1 MKETRFQVSRPV
13 RFLLSYF
20 SSYWKQVTLGMVCL
34 LLANLARLVTPIL
47 LRRIVD
53 KLTSPVIQVSL
64 LNDCSPLLLA
74 ALVQAILLFCQRRI
88 LVGAARDVE
97 FRIRNDFY
105 AHLQKLPLQFY
116 QKRRTGDLMARAT
129 SDLASIRMLTGPGLI
144 SVLNATFAS
153 FLILPMMTAIS
164 WRLTFWA
171 LLPMPLLVV
180 ITQVFSKRIHDRS
193 LIVQEHLSAVFS
205 TAQEAIT
212 GVRVNRA
219 YRQERVWTERFEH
232 VSREFVKR
240 NLSLIKLSAVLG
252 PLIQFC
258 TGISFIII
266 FWSAS
271 NQILAQSITIGQF
284 IQFTMYVGFV
294 WGPMIA
300 LGGLINLYQRARA
313 CMERITTIMNI
324 QPAIRDVSPAE
335 VKGIAGEIEFRNLT
349 FNYHGANESTLKDV
363 NLRIAPGQTIAF
375 VGSVGSG
382 KSTLMNLVPR
392 LLEAQPGQVSI
403 DGRPI
408 RDIPLKQLRQAV
420 GYVPQETF
428 VFSDTIANNIAFGVD
443 SASALEIEQAASE
456 AGLAEDVAAFPLGYE
471 TVVGERGVTLSGGQ
485 KQRLAI
491 ARAIMRR
498 PSILIL
504 DDGLSAVDAHTEERV
519 LSQLRKILTGSTKLM
534 VSHRVST
541 VKEADLIVVLQ
552 GGHIAEVGTHDQLL
566 RREGLYTALHEK
578 QMLEEQL
585 VAV

>member
-1 MKETRFQVSRPV
+1 VKTRFQISRPV

-20 SSYWKQVTLGMVCL
+20 SSYRKQLALGMVCL
-34 LLANLARLVTPIL
+34 LVANLARLVMPIL
-47 LRRIVD
+47 LRRIID
-53 KLTSPVIQVSL
+53 KLTSPVINVSL
-64 LNDCSPLLLA
+64 LSDCSPLLLA

-88 LVGAARDVE
+88 LVGVARDVE

-105 AHLQKLPLQFY
+105 AHLQTLPLQFY
-116 QKRRTGDLMARAT
+116 QKRRTGDLMARAM
-129 SDLASIRMLTGPGLI
+129 SDLASIRTLTGPGLI
-144 SVLNATFAS
+144 SVLNATFAA

-171 LLPMPLLVV
+171 FLPMPLLVL

-193 LIVQEHLSAVFS
+193 LIVQEHLGAVFS

-212 GVRVNRA
+212 GVRVTRA
-219 YRQERVWTERFEH
+219 YRQERVWTERFEQ

-240 NLSLIKLSAVLG
+240 NLSLIRLSAVLG

-266 FWSAS
+266 FWTAG
-271 NQILAQSITIGQF
+271 NQMLAHTITIGQF

-324 QPAIRDVSPAE
+324 QPAIRDLNPTE
-335 VKGIAGEIEFRNLT
+335 TKGRLSGEIEFRGLT
-349 FNYHGANESTLKDV
+349 FNYLGVNESTLKDV
-363 NLRIAPGQTIAF
+363 NLTIAPGQTIAF

-382 KSTLMNLVPR
+382 KSTLMNIVPR
-392 LLEAQPGQVSI
+392 LLEAPQGQVMI
-403 DGRPI
+403 DNRSI
-408 RDIPLKQLRQAV
+408 RDLSLKQVRHSI

-443 SASALEIEQAASE
+443 SASTAEIEQAARE
-456 AGLAEDVAAFPLGYE
+456 AGLAEDVATFPLGYG

-491 ARAIMRR
+491 ARALMRR

-504 DDGLSAVDAHTEERV
+504 DDALSAVDAHTEERV
-519 LSQLRKILTGSTKLM
+519 LTQLRKILSGTTKLM

-541 VKEADLIVVLQ
+541 VKDADLIVVLQ
-552 GGHIAEVGTHDQLL
+552 EGSIAEVGTHDQLL
-566 RREGLYTALHEK
+566 RQQGLYNALHEK
-578 QMLEEQL
+578 QMLEDQL
-585 VAV
+585 VYQ

>member
-1 MKETRFQVSRPV
+1 
-13 RFLLSYF
+13 
-20 SSYWKQVTLGMVCL
+20 MVCL
-34 LLANLARLVTPIL
+34 LLANLARLVMPIL

-53 KLTSPVIQVSL
+53 KLTSPVFQVSL
-64 LNDCSPLLLA
+64 LNDCSPLLVA

-88 LVGAARDVE
+88 LVGVARDVE

-193 LIVQEHLSAVFS
+193 LIVQEHLGAVFS

-219 YRQERVWTERFEH
+219 YRQEKVWTERFEQ

-300 LGGLINLYQRARA
+300 LGGLINLYQRARV

-324 QPAIRDVSPAE
+324 QPAIRDVNPAE

-349 FNYHGANESTLKDV
+349 FNYHGVNESTLKDV

-408 RDIPLKQLRQAV
+408 RDIPLKQLRQAI

-443 SASALEIEQAASE
+443 SASAVEIEHAASE

-504 DDGLSAVDAHTEERV
+504 DDGLSAVDAHTEARV
-519 LSQLRKILTGSTKLM
+519 LSQLRKILSGSTKLM

-552 GGHIAEVGTHDQLL
+552 NGHIAEVGTHDQLL